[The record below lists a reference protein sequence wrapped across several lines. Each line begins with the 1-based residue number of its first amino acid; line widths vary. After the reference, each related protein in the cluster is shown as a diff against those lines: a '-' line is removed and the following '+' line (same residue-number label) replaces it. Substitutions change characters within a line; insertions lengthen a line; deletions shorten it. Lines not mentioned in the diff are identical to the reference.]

1 MFRDKVQEKTSII
14 GTGAYSIGSASNA
27 IAGWKTFR
35 QQYADGAQVAFWAVN
50 DDESVWEKVY
60 GTLTYGPPDTLTRNL
75 LLSSTGSL
83 IDWQAGDVV
92 YLYSAP
98 IAEALAGRWD
108 TVGNLFVPAGRKS
121 YAAVGA
127 ANKTSVSTYAA
138 DAGGRFS
145 FDNSAAARTYTLP
158 ALSSVS
164 MGWNVEVYGLSQA
177 YMLNIAPS
185 GSDAVDFGSGGLAL
199 PVPGKVPV
207 LIWSDGTQWRTDFD
221 YSTDHILRTVTP
233 NALSSVDFTDFPY
246 WVNALS
252 LTGSILLGSD
262 DVSLVMQ
269 TYGADGVLDTGSTDY
284 FYLINSQ
291 SETPTNTVTGSGAG
305 NQSIILVLNADNT
318 AGVPISLKLQM
329 ADIQIARRAT
339 VQFEALYI
347 NNGGPI
353 GQVNRGWGQRVANE
367 KITGLRLIASSGTI
381 GNGAGSITLRGRAQ

>member
-1 MFRDKVQEKTSII
+1 MFRDKVQEKTTII
-14 GTGAYSIGSASNA
+14 GTGSYSVGSASNA

-92 YLYSAP
+92 YLYPSP
-98 IAEALAGRWD
+98 ISEAMEGRYD
-108 TVGNLFVPAGRKS
+108 ATGSLFVPAGRKA
-121 YAAVGA
+121 YTAVGA
-127 ANKTSVSTYAA
+127 GNKTVSANTWA

-145 FDNSAAARTYTLP
+145 LDNSAAARSVTLP
-158 ALSSVS
+158 AISAVSV
-164 MGWNVEVYGLSQA
+164 GFNVEVLGLSQA
-177 YMLNIAPS
+177 FGISIVPN
-185 GSDAVDFGSGGLAL
+185 GSDVIDYGSGGVAL
-199 PVPGKVPV
+199 PLPGRVPV

-262 DVSLVMQ
+262 NVSLVMQ

-284 FYLINSQ
+284 FYLINAQ

-329 ADIQIARRAT
+329 AEIQLARRAT
-339 VQFEALYI
+339 VQFELLYI

-367 KITGLRLIASSGTI
+367 KVTGLRLIASSGTI